1 MKIKT
6 ITAAAIAALL
16 LSGCL
21 PKSEEPED
29 AADQEKE
36 AQETR
41 VIIPTHQ
48 LEEEYYRMLLPY
60 KKSASYGLVV
70 SMLNSQYNIAEVE
83 GGLMRLSQ
91 QHFPTDEYYYQEGQY
106 LDQETILSWLG
117 GKDEE
122 NNPEG
127 LNPAGQDQ
135 PRYVAHI
142 LEQNYLK
149 RTSEDKIRLEGV
161 SLAIA
166 LNTVNTITGDTIPAA
181 QVEENGRAAA
191 AEIVKRLRGIEGL
204 KEVPIVVGLF
214 RQSPKDDIVPGNYF
228 AVGVAEKGKDVLSG
242 WDPVNEEFV
251 LFPTSSSEDRYR
263 DVDTNFRNLKQD
275 VEKYFSSFVNVI
287 GTGFYKDGQIV
298 SMDIDVPIEFYGNA
312 EIIGFTQYLTGLLVD
327 HLPDIHVEVSI
338 TSTKG
343 PEALIVKKR
352 GEAEPY
358 THIYHN

>member
-6 ITAAAIAALL
+6 ITAAAFAALL
-16 LSGCL
+16 LSGCM
-21 PKSEEPED
+21 PQSEEPEE
-29 AADQEKE
+29 AEVKE
-36 AQETR
+36 EQETR

-48 LEEEYYRMLLPY
+48 LKDEYYRMLLPY

-91 QHFPTDEYYYQEGQY
+91 QQYPTDEYYYQEGQY
-106 LDQETILSWLG
+106 LDQETILSWIG

-127 LNPAGQDQ
+127 LNPAGNEA
-135 PRYVAHI
+135 PRYIAHV

-161 SLAIA
+161 SIGIA
-166 LNTVNTITGDTIPAA
+166 LNTVNTITGDTLPAA
-181 QVEENGRAAA
+181 QVEENGKAAA
-191 AEIVKRLRGIEGL
+191 ATIVKRIRGIEGL
-204 KEVPIVVGLF
+204 KEVPVVVGLF
-214 RQSPKDDIVPGNYF
+214 KQSPKTSIVPGNYF
-228 AVGVAEKGKDVLSG
+228 AVGIAEKGKDVLSG
-242 WDPVNEEFV
+242 WNPIDEEFV

-263 DVDTNFRNLKQD
+263 NVDTSFRNFKQD

-327 HLPDIHVEVSI
+327 HFPDIHIEVSI

-343 PEALIVKKR
+343 PEALIVKER

>member
-6 ITAAAIAALL
+6 ITAAALAALL

-21 PKSEEPED
+21 PQSEEPEEGPD
-29 AADQEKE
+29 NTEKE
-36 AQETR
+36 QETR

-60 KKSASYGLVV
+60 KKSAAYGLVV
-70 SMLNSQYNIAEVE
+70 SMLNSHYNISEAEN
-83 GGLMRLSQ
+83 GLLRLSMDQ
-91 QHFPTDEYYYQEGQY
+91 FPTDEYYYQEGQY

-127 LNPAGQDQ
+127 LNPAGKDS
-135 PRYVAHI
+135 PVYVAHI

-161 SLAIA
+161 SIGVA
-166 LNTVNTITGDTIPAA
+166 LNTVNTITGDTLPAA
-181 QVEENGRAAA
+181 QVEENGKAAA
-191 AEIVKRLRGIEGL
+191 AAILKRLRGMEGL
-204 KEVPIVVGLF
+204 KDVPIVIGLF
-214 RQSPKDDIVPGNYF
+214 KQSPKTDIVPGNYF
-228 AVGVAEKGKDVLSG
+228 AVSVGEKGKDVLAG
-242 WDPVNEEFV
+242 WKPIKEEFV
-251 LFPTSSSEDRYR
+251 LFPSASSEDRYR
-263 DVDTNFRNLKQD
+263 DVDTSFRNFKQD

-287 GTGFYKDGQIV
+287 GTGFYKDGTIA
-298 SMDIDVPIEFYGNA
+298 SMDIDIPIEFYGNA
-312 EIIGFTQYLTGLLVD
+312 EVIGFTQYLTGLLVD
-327 HLPDIHVEVSI
+327 HFPDIHVEVSI

-343 PEALIVKKR
+343 PEALIVKDR

>member
-1 MKIKT
+1 MKT
-6 ITAAAIAALL
+6 ITAAAITALL

-21 PKSEEPED
+21 PQSEEPDETT
-29 AADQEKE
+29 DQTKKE
-36 AQETR
+36 EETR

-48 LEEEYYRMLLPY
+48 LEDDFYRMLLPY

-91 QHFPTDEYYYQEGQY
+91 QHFPTDEFYYQEGQY

-117 GKDEE
+117 GKDKE
-122 NNPEG
+122 NNPDG
-127 LNPAGQDQ
+127 LNPAGQDK
-135 PRYVAHI
+135 PRFIAHI

-161 SLAIA
+161 SLGIA
-166 LNTVNTITGDTIPAA
+166 LNTVNTVTGDTLPAA
-181 QVEENGRAAA
+181 QVEENGKKAA
-191 AEIVKRLRGIEGL
+191 AEIVKRMRGIEGL
-204 KEVPIVVGLF
+204 QEVPIVIGLF
-214 RQSPKDDIVPGNYF
+214 KQGPKTDVVPGNYF
-228 AVGVAEKGKDVLSG
+228 ATGVAEKGKDVLSG

-251 LFPTSSSEDRYR
+251 LFPTGSSEDRYR
-263 DVDTNFRNLKQD
+263 DVDTSFRNLKQD

-343 PEALIVKKR
+343 PEALIVKER
-352 GEAEPY
+352 GQAEPY